1 MRHEILVDIL
11 LLLAATVVVVGL
23 FRRLRIP
30 AIIGY
35 LAVGVLVGPNGLA
48 LPADAEEVRFMA
60 ELGVV
65 FLMFMVGLEFSLP
78 VLAASRGAILGFGG
92 AQVLLTGGLGA
103 ALAAASGLPVA
114 ASIVVGGA
122 LAMSSTAIVLRQLT
136 EQGELAT
143 RHGRLAVS
151 VLLFQDVAV
160 LPILVVIPVLAAGGS
175 AMTLTLLEALAKA
188 ALVFAAMLLA
198 GRWLISPIIHWI
210 ARARSPE
217 FFVLA
222 TLLLIFGA
230 AAVADFSGLSLALG
244 AFLAGMVVGETP
256 FKHYTE
262 AEIRPFRDVLLGL
275 FFVTIG
281 MQLDLPA
288 IGASWQAV
296 AILLLAIVVGK
307 PLLILALSRLGP
319 THPAVVFRT
328 GFCLGHVGEF
338 GLLIISVALDQRLI
352 GSAVGQ
358 ALLAAMVLSMMV
370 APLAIRWNAMGMK
383 RWNFLGYRDNLER
396 QEVRAARLSEALED
410 HVIVCG
416 YGNYG
421 RHLVRFLELEGVP
434 YIALDTDTDTVRRA
448 RLTHKRVLY
457 GDAGRLTLLEAVGV
471 MRARALA
478 ITFDEPDMALKI
490 IRQVRPEL
498 PSLPILVRAADVSDL
513 DVLEAAGASDVLPEA
528 LEASIQLAAQLLL
541 LLGVPHSR
549 VEEHMDTVRGDQY
562 HLLHGCSVRSRA
574 PGTTVQ
580 DSPDT
585 LRTLRITDGSWA
597 VGRTLQDLDPESR
610 GITVVALR
618 RAGIRVPEL
627 GIDTAFRPRDMLVLT
642 GSPSALDEFEALLLA
657 RTRPSTSPTA
667 TGQAGKKAQQN
678 QGVLP
683 RAPG

>member
-1 MRHEILVDIL
+1 MHYEILVDIL

-35 LAVGVLVGPNGLA
+35 LAVGVLVGPDGMA
-48 LPADAEEVRFMA
+48 LLGEAAEIRFMA

-78 VLAASRGAILGFGG
+78 VLAASRSAILGFGG
-92 AQVLLTGGLGA
+92 AQVLLTGAVAA
-103 ALAAASGLPVA
+103 ALAAATGLPVS
-114 ASIVVGGA
+114 ASVVMGGA
-122 LAMSSTAIVLRQLT
+122 IAMSSTAIVLRQLT

-151 VLLFQDVAV
+151 VLLFQDLAV
-160 LPILVVIPVLAAGGS
+160 LPFLVVIPVLAAGGGT
-175 AMTLTLLEALAKA
+175 MTVALVEALARA
-188 ALVFAAMLLA
+188 GLVFAAMLLA
-198 GRWLISPIIHWI
+198 GRWLINPVIHWI
-210 ARARSPE
+210 ARARSAE

-230 AAVADFSGLSLALG
+230 AAVADYAGLSLALG

-262 AEIRPFRDVLLGL
+262 SEIRPFRDVLLGL

-281 MQLDLPA
+281 MQLDLRT
-288 IGASWQAV
+288 IGATWQIV
-296 AILLLAIVVGK
+296 AALLLAIVVGK
-307 PLLILALSRLGP
+307 PLVFLPLSRLGT

-338 GLLIISVALDQRLI
+338 GLLIVSVALDQGLI
-352 GSAVGQ
+352 GATTGQ
-358 ALLAAMVLSMMV
+358 PVLAAMVLSMML

-396 QEVRAARLSEALED
+396 QEIRAARLSEALED

-434 YIALDTDTDTVRRA
+434 YVALDTDADTVRRA
-448 RLTHKRVLY
+448 RVAHKRVLY
-457 GDAGRLTLLEAVGV
+457 GDAGRFSLLEAVGV

-478 ITFDEPDMALKI
+478 ITFDEPEMALKI
-490 IRQVRPEL
+490 IRQVRPGLPEL
-498 PSLPILVRAADVSDL
+498 PVLVRAADVSDL
-513 DVLEAAGASDVLPEA
+513 DILEAAGASDVLPEA

-562 HLLHGCSVRSRA
+562 HLLRGCSGHPAAAKLR
-574 PGTTVQ
+574 
-580 DSPDT
+580 DCPDT
-585 LRTLRITDGSWA
+585 LRTLLITDGSWA
-597 VGRTLQDLDPESR
+597 VGRTLQDLDPESC

-627 GIDTAFRPRDMLVLT
+627 GIDTAFRPRDMLVLA
-642 GSPSALDEFEALLLA
+642 GSPPALDAFEALLLA
-657 RTRPSTSPTA
+657 RTGTA
-667 TGQAGKKAQQN
+667 TGFPAGGPAANRLQQ
-678 QGVLP
+678 
-683 RAPG
+683 R